1 MHSYLR
7 VNNKKIGNSFPAYI
21 IAEVGQTHCG
31 SLKKA
36 LSYIKLISDTGA
48 DAVKFQTHFASEES
62 TLDEPFRVSFTK
74 KYKNRYSYWKAM
86 EFTQTQWNKI
96 SNFCKKNKITFL
108 SSPFSLKAV
117 DVLNSIRMPAWKIAS
132 GEFFSDQML
141 EKIYK
146 TKKPLLIS
154 TGMSNYKEI
163 SKLVKKLKRKKIKF
177 LLFQCISEYPSNK
190 KNVGLNVINEFK
202 KKFNCPAGLSDHSG
216 NLMTLL
222 SAIANGSNAIECHIK
237 FGNLKN
243 NPDFSSS
250 ISLDELKF
258 LVNFRDYFH
267 ELNTYKVN
275 KNIILPNVK
284 KIKKLFAKSLA
295 PFRSMKKGEIIKIE
309 NLAEKKP
316 GNGINPKYKN
326 KILGKKLK
334 VNIKFNRLFKWSH
347 FE

>member
-1 MHSYLR
+1 MYSYLR
-7 VNNKKIGNSFPAYI
+7 VGEKKIGNNHPAYI
-21 IAEVGQTHCG
+21 IAEIGQTHGG
-31 SLKKA
+31 SIKKA
-36 LSYIKLISDTGA
+36 LSYIKLIADTGA
-48 DAVKFQTHFASEES
+48 DAIKFQTHFASEES

-86 EFTQTQWNKI
+86 EFTPIQWNKI
-96 SNFCKKNKITFL
+96 SNFCKNNKIVFL

-117 DVLNSIRMPAWKIAS
+117 DVLNDLKIPAWKIAS
-132 GEFFSDQML
+132 GEFFSEQML

-163 SKLVKKLKRKKIKF
+163 TKLVKKLKRKKIKF
-177 LLFQCISEYPSNK
+177 LLFQCVSEYPSDK
-190 KNVGLNVINEFK
+190 KNIGLNVINEFK

-216 NLMTLL
+216 NLMTLI
-222 SAIANGSNAIECHIK
+222 SAIATGSNAIECHIK
-237 FGNLKN
+237 FGNQKN

-250 ISLDELKF
+250 ISLKELKF
-258 LVNFRDYFH
+258 LINFRNYFY
-267 ELNTYKVN
+267 ELSKHKVN
-275 KNIILPNVK
+275 KNIILPSVK

-295 PFRSMKKGEIIKIE
+295 PTRNMKPGEIIKIKD
-309 NLAEKKP
+309 LTEKKP

-334 VNIKFNRLFKWSH
+334 EKIKFNQLIKWSN